1 MTDRPMQSVIAD
13 AGPLI
18 HLDELNV
25 LWLLADFAKVFVPA
39 TVAGELDQP
48 RPRLLL
54 RTEVTWQHC
63 AAKLPRDPRL
73 AALCQLFSL
82 HSGEQDAL
90 AQLENDPQHIFLT

>member
-1 MTDRPMQSVIAD
+1 MTDRPTQSVIAD

-25 LWLLADFAKVFVPA
+25 LWLLADFAKVLVPA
-39 TVAGELDQP
+39 TIASELDQH
-48 RPRLLL
+48 RPHLLL

-90 AQLENDPQHIFLT
+90 GSVDVLS